1 MRPYPMEEERID
13 EALWSL
19 VQQAVVEHNM
29 PSIGIAPSYG
39 QFLTLLVAMC
49 GARRILEL
57 GTLAGYSAM
66 CLARGKR
73 DCMVTTIE
81 LQPAF
86 ATVATQTIAKGGY
99 AHRITVLQGEAL
111 PHMASFV
118 KAGSTFDFF
127 FIDADKGNYPQY
139 LEYAIELG
147 TPGAIIVADNVF
159 SKGRTQQVAYTS
171 PSVQALRQ
179 FLVQLQTDPR
189 LDSTIVPAYDGL
201 AIARLRE

>member
-1 MRPYPMEEERID
+1 MGPYPIEEERID
-13 EALWSL
+13 DALWSL

-39 QFLTLLVAMC
+39 QFLTLLVAMS
-49 GARRILEL
+49 GAKRILEL

-66 CLARGKR
+66 CLARGKS
-73 DCMVTTIE
+73 DCTVTTIE

-111 PHMASFV
+111 PHMESFV
-118 KAGSTFDFF
+118 KSGSTFDFF

-139 LEYAIELG
+139 LECAIGLG

-171 PSVQALRQ
+171 PSVRAMRQ
-179 FLVQLQTDPR
+179 FLGQLLTDAR